1 MKELAQ
7 QIEAILFF
15 KGDAVTVKELAK
27 TLGQNES
34 AVSAAVEEIKTG
46 LAGRGIVLM
55 DNVGELKL
63 ATAPSVAPIIET
75 LIKEELHRDLGKAGL
90 ETLSIILY
98 RGPVT
103 RGEVDF
109 IRGVNSQ
116 FIVRNL
122 LVRGLV
128 ERVDNPKDR
137 RTYLY
142 KPTLELLSYL
152 GIANLSELPEY
163 EAVRSEM
170 EAREAALAADKSND
184 GESAPTTETT
194 E

>member
-15 KGDAVTVKELAK
+15 KGEAVTIKELAK

-34 AVSAAVEEIKTG
+34 AVSAAVEEIKAG
-46 LAGRGIVLM
+46 LSGRGIVLM
-55 DNVGELKL
+55 DNAGELKL

-170 EAREAALAADKSND
+170 DAREAALAADKSND